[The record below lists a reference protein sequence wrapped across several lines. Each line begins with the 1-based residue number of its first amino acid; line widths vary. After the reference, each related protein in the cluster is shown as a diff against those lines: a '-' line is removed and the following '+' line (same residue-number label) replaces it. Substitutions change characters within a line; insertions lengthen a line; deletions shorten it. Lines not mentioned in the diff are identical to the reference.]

1 VSGSTGAILD
11 TKPNDVRDRHLIRLN
26 LDIVDRIHI
35 VAPPGAPEIVLARK
49 GEDWTIKSM
58 NDRPADSGAVQSMA
72 TTLQNQLVTAF
83 VSDIATDL
91 PKYGLDVPRLKVTF
105 SSYASENTAETQA
118 GEEPIETILFGN
130 VDGDNVYAKLNDEP
144 FIVSVPKTVLDG
156 IYADP
161 LKWQSL
167 AIYNL
172 KPEDIVAM
180 DVTKD
185 GQATLSLVQDKG
197 TWKPAKGDI
206 ALNTSNI
213 QAMASTLATLRA
225 VEWAGAI
232 TPLPALDKPAVT
244 ITLTTADKRANTVK
258 VGAPSGDDF
267 WNANATGFDGI
278 FHISKTDHDALTAD
292 VLPVAGATPA
302 PTVSGT
308 DSAPGK

>member
-1 VSGSTGAILD
+1 
-11 TKPNDVRDRHLIRLN
+11 
-26 LDIVDRIHI
+26 
-35 VAPPGAPEIVLARK
+35 
-49 GEDWTIKSM
+49 
-58 NDRPADSGAVQSMA
+58 
-72 TTLQNQLVTAF
+72 
-83 VSDIATDL
+83 
-91 PKYGLDVPRLKVTF
+91 
-105 SSYASENTAETQA
+105 
-118 GEEPIETILFGN
+118 
-130 VDGDNVYAKLNDEP
+130 
-144 FIVSVPKTVLDG
+144 
-156 IYADP
+156 
-161 LKWQSL
+161 
-167 AIYNL
+167 
-172 KPEDIVAM
+172 M

-232 TPLPALDKPAVT
+232 TPLPVLDKPAAT
-244 ITLTTADKRANTVK
+244 ITFTTADKRANTVK